1 MVLFSMK
8 GIIFALGF
16 VALYAVFSILSNL
29 SEMIQGEAIDYPLV
43 GDVHWYPQLKLAM
56 FNFYIYAL
64 ITIFLIYCRI
74 SVPEL
79 SLQLE
84 KNMKLQ
90 LEALSTPMTPGG

>member
-1 MVLFSMK
+1 MK

-56 FNFYIYAL
+56 LSDLRLDIYSCL
-64 ITIFLIYCRI
+64 MLGLLQVQFLHLRVDHNLFDLLPNLC
-74 SVPEL
+74 S
-79 SLQLE
+79 
-84 KNMKLQ
+84 
-90 LEALSTPMTPGG
+90 